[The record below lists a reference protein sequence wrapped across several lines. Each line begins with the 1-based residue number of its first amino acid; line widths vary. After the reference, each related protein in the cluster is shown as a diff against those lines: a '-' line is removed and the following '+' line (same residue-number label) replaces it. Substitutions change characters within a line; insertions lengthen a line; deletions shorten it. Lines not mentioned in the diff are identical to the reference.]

1 MLATSQTLRDHFIY
15 VYDQLSRTFIHPRET
30 DVNRKYIN
38 LPCRPK
44 TREKNK
50 GMRQIHCLSDI
61 SITYFVLDDAQWM
74 RNRNREK

>member
-44 TREKNK
+44 TREKK
-50 GMRQIHCLSDI
+50 
-61 SITYFVLDDAQWM
+61 
-74 RNRNREK
+74 